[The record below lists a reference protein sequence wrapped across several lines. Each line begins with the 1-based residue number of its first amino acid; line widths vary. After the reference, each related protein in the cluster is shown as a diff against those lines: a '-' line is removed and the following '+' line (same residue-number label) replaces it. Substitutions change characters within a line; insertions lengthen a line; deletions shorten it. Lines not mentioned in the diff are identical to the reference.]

1 MASWQKDWV
10 ALEIGSLAGVLWVLD
25 EAADIHSCRVYNDLK
40 SYSTFLSLFLY
51 CLFTIAEL

>member
-1 MASWQKDWV
+1 M